1 MGLVYAVSNDKLLE
15 ALVPMKMN
23 GNSAFVK
30 PRFDNIPVDNL
41 LFDFDNPRLTMEGDI
56 KTDSDM
62 VRVLWQNM
70 AIDEIVDSIS
80 ANGFFREEPLIAI
93 PNKAGKTDPQKDRF
107 VVVEGNRR
115 LAAVRLL
122 LDKSLQREVGA
133 KDIPSV
139 DQKLSQDLQRLPVG
153 VYGERKQVWAYL
165 GFRHINGPKPW
176 DALGKAQFVARVYE
190 DQGVDLTQ
198 IAKQI
203 GDRNVTVKRLYRG
216 FTLLRQAET
225 QASFDREDA
234 KANRFFFSH
243 LYTAAD
249 QDEFQTFLGIDSEG
263 SLKKDPVSKK
273 KLRELGE
280 LMLWIYGSRAKNKEP
295 LVQTQY
301 PDLNTLREVL
311 RAPEGISALRA
322 GYSLDRAH
330 EISIGDP
337 QRFREA
343 MTRAKEDLVQANGTV
358 INGYDGEPELLS
370 VSEEI
375 VRLAARVDAEVHKVH
390 SGKKTKTRA

>member
-1 MGLVYAVSNDKLLE
+1 
-15 ALVPMKMN
+15 MKMN

-30 PRFDNIPVDNL
+30 PEFHDIPLQNL
-41 LFDFDNPRLTMEGDI
+41 LFDFENPRLTMGEDI
-56 KTDSDM
+56 KTDKDM
-62 VRVLWQNM
+62 LRVLWQDM
-70 AIDEIVDSIS
+70 AVDEIVDSIS
-80 ANGFFREEPLIAI
+80 ANGFFKEEPLIAV
-93 PNKAGKTDPQKDRF
+93 PKDAKKTNPAKDKF
-107 VVVEGNRR
+107 IVVEGNRR

-122 LDKSLQREVGA
+122 LDQTLQKEVGA
-133 KDIPSV
+133 KGIPIV
-139 DQKLSQDLQRLPVG
+139 DQKLFRDLQQLPVG
-153 VYGERKQVWAYL
+153 VYGEREQVWAYL

-190 DQGVDLTQ
+190 DQGVDLNQ

-225 QASFDREDA
+225 QAKFDRADA
-234 KANRFFFSH
+234 NAYRFFFSH
-243 LYTAAD
+243 LYTAVD
-249 QDEFQTFLGIDSEG
+249 QDEFQKFLGIDAEG
-263 SLKKDPVSKK
+263 SLKKDPVPKR

-280 LMLWIYGSRAKNKEP
+280 LMLWFYGSRAKNKEP
-295 LVQTQY
+295 LVQTQN

-358 INGYDGEPELLS
+358 INGYDGESELLS

-375 VRLAARVDAEVHKVH
+375 VRLAMRVDEEVHKVH
-390 SGKKTKTRA
+390 SGKKTRSRV